1 MYVQAVARH
10 LVRSGQQIVVKSGW
24 REVFSQLPVK
34 VLPFDRS
41 ADINCHYTLR
51 KGQPTNQFQDCCL
64 QAGIKEAVDFRL
76 DWAVTDWDLIE
87 SVRLK
92 AKGRKVILVQ
102 MARRPMDRLDG
113 YGDELLPQ
121 RDAYQACVDALS
133 AEAFTVLIGSGKP
146 MYEVT
151 GASLDLTQKT
161 TVSQLLDLGKSCDG
175 LLGYCSLFVP
185 LAEQFSKRAL
195 YVWAR
200 AGLRSRT
207 PYIRQITPQK
217 ILHRKDLLKTVC
229 DDEDVLGALDAV
241 L

>member
-10 LVRSGQQIVVKSGW
+10 FVKNGHQIAVKSSW
-24 REVFSQLPVK
+24 SEVFSQLPVK
-34 VLPFDRS
+34 VLPFERH

-51 KGQPTNQFQDCCL
+51 KHYRTDQFQDCCL
-64 QAGIKEAVDFRL
+64 QAGIKEPVDFKL
-76 DWAVTDWDLIE
+76 DWAITDQALVD
-87 SVRLK
+87 SVGEK

-102 MARRPMDRLDG
+102 MARRPMDRIDG
-113 YGDELLPQ
+113 YGAELLPYQ
-121 RDAYQACVDALS
+121 GAYQACVDGLS
-133 AEAFTVLIGSGKP
+133 QHAFTVLVGAGHP
-146 MYEVT
+146 VYEVKGT
-151 GASLDLTQKT
+151 SLDLTNKAS
-161 TVSQLLDLGKSCDG
+161 VSQLLDLAKSCDG

-217 ILHRKDLLKTVC
+217 ILHRKDLLKAVC
-229 DDEDVLGALDAV
+229 DDEDVLGALNAV